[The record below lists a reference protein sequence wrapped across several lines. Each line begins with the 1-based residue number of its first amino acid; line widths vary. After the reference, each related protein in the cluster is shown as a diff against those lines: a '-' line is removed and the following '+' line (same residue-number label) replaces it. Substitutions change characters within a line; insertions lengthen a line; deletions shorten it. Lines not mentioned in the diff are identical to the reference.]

1 LLALGAYTDPLGP
14 ESERAKRDMKT
25 AKAITYTCYQMYAQ
39 TETGL
44 GPEIAADFIARTVM
58 LRGTTKVLTKNYDFR
73 PKTDAAHYLLRPEV
87 VESLYILN
95 KITGDPV
102 YR

>member
-44 GPEIAADFIARTVM
+44 GPEVSSFVE
-58 LRGTTKVLTKNYDFR
+58 
-73 PKTDAAHYLLRPEV
+73 PKTLLRKGSVNKSLVETEFDLKPKERKSDYLLRPEG
-87 VESLYILN
+87 E
-95 KITGDPV
+95 DV
-102 YR
+102 Y